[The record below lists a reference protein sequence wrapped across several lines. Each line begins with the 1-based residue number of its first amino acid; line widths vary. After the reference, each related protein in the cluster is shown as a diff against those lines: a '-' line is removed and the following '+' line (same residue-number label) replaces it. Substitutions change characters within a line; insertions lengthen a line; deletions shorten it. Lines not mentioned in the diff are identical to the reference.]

1 MHSREALR
9 ATTAPRLL
17 AERARGDPHAVAYRA
32 KRLGLYH
39 ERTWRDYA
47 AMVGRVAAGL
57 ARLGLGPGERLAIMG
72 DPCEEWLVCDLAA
85 QTLGAVTYGI
95 YPTAS
100 VAEVEYQM
108 ADGGAAIFV
117 AEDQEYVDKILP
129 IADRLPALRRIVV
142 IDTRAL
148 FAYDHP
154 KLARYEELVAAGP
167 ADDEAALAELE
178 RGAAK
183 LSPGDPAFIVYT
195 SGTTGHP
202 KGALVAHGKHLAAA
216 YTFVEHYPALR
227 ERSHRTVVFLPLCHL
242 FGRDVAITLPLV
254 SSLVPH
260 FGEDLEDLPQTLF
273 EVAPSVLFAVPR
285 YVQKFASQV
294 LVGIASTSALKRA
307 AYDAA
312 MRIGRRQARRRW
324 EGTARTSLGY
334 HLARRAVF
342 RPLLNKLGL
351 DELELALSGGAP
363 LAAETAALWQIW
375 GVNLCE
381 IYGQTEEAGA
391 IITGQK
397 GPFPRPG
404 NVGTVVDG
412 WALELGRDSEILIR
426 GPHMI
431 EGYWNRPDA
440 TRELFTA
447 EGWLRTGDV
456 GELEDGRL
464 RIVDRARD
472 FIVTAGGKTLSP
484 SFIENLLRASPYVAE
499 AMVIGHARKYVTALV
514 EIDFDAVSEWARS
527 RNVPYTGF
535 TSLARHAEVERL
547 IAGEIAR
554 ANADLARVEQV
565 KTFRIL
571 PKALDPEADG
581 EPVTPTRKV
590 KRSLMLERFQD
601 LVESM
606 YDDREERLVAA
617 GVGNVLASR

>member
-1 MHSREALR
+1 VPRRDALR

-17 AERARGDPHAVAYRA
+17 AERARASPHAVAYRA

-57 ARLGLGPGERLAIMG
+57 AKLGLARGERVAIMG
-72 DPCEEWLVCDLAA
+72 DPCEEWFVCDLAA

-129 IADRLPALRRIVV
+129 IAERLPGLRRIVV

-154 KLARYEELVAAGP
+154 KLARYDELVAAGP
-167 ADDEAALAELE
+167 ADDEAAIAGLE
-178 RGAAK
+178 AGAAT
-183 LSPGDPAFIVYT
+183 LSPDNPAFIVYT

-216 YTFVEHYPALR
+216 NTFVEHYPPLA

-242 FGRDVAITLPLV
+242 FGRDVAITLPLI
-254 SSLVPH
+254 SALVPH

-273 EVAPSVLFAVPR
+273 EVAPTVLFAVPR
-285 YVQKFASQV
+285 YLQKFASQV
-294 LVGIASTSALKRA
+294 LVGIGSTSALKRA

-312 MRIGRRQARRRW
+312 MRVGRHQARRRW
-324 EGTARTSLGY
+324 EGSARTSLAY
-334 HLARRAVF
+334 HLARVAVF

-351 DELELALSGGAP
+351 DELELVLSGGAP

-412 WALELGRDSEILIR
+412 WALELGRDNEILIR

-456 GELEDGRL
+456 GELADGTL

-484 SFIENLLRASPYVAE
+484 SFIENLLRASPYLAE
-499 AMVIGHARKYVTALV
+499 AMVIGHARKYVTVLV
-514 EIDFDAVSEWARS
+514 EIDFDTVAEWARG
-527 RNVPYTGF
+527 RNVAYTGF
-535 TSLARHAEVERL
+535 TSLARHPEVERL

-554 ANADLARVEQV
+554 VNVDLARVEQV
-565 KTFRIL
+565 KAFRIL

-590 KRSLMLERFQD
+590 KRSLMLERFAE

-617 GVGNVLASR
+617 GAGDVLGDR